1 MQVDESGGPETETS
15 QSEGESSNDSGTQ
28 GSEKGEYA
36 PKEVFE
42 DGSVMYTAADL
53 EAADYEAVLKQ

>member
-15 QSEGESSNDSGTQ
+15 QSEGASSNDSGTQ
-28 GSEKGEYA
+28 GSEQGKYA
-36 PKEVFE
+36 PKESFE

-53 EAADYEAVLKQ
+53 KAADYEAVLKQ